1 MREKLIEKKLC
12 ESVKKMGGLAVKF
25 VPTFFAGFPDRIVLM
40 PGGKISFAEIKTTG
54 KDLSKIQK
62 IIVPMLR
69 RLGFYV
75 VVIDNQ
81 IDLDIYL
88 QNLKN
93 EIYEN

>member
-1 MREKLIEKKLC
+1 MNEKLIEKKLR
-12 ESVKKMGGLAVKF
+12 ENVKKMGGLAVKF

-40 PGGKISFAEIKTTG
+40 PGGKVSFAEIKTTG
-54 KDLSKIQK
+54 KDLSNIQK

-88 QNLKN
+88 QNLKS
-93 EIYEN
+93 EIYPT